1 MVRGSA
7 WWRPGPGRFH
17 VPWLTTLR
25 DRNDLSLLSA
35 DDLTAEMLTQLSVIA
50 VPVVAEKSVTFPR
63 TNVFTEV
70 LCERSN
76 EPVCFSARP
85 DDHAG
90 VGPLRSLWR
99 TSRARPSQ
107 CRIRSGP
114 EQYHSGADPHQR
126 SEAAA
131 MTSGTS
137 PFRDGD
143 AANTPRISGAA
154 TPEASGPPKSPSAG
168 APPKPPGP
176 DNPPKG
182 PGPATPSPNA
192 LMTTRAA
199 AAWFATAVA
208 LVLLVLL
215 IILILQNQDVVEL
228 HYLGFTGSLPLGTA
242 LFIAAVAG
250 AAVVAIVGVVRLTQL
265 RVTAR
270 RARRLDSE
278 RDKKP

>member
-1 MVRGSA
+1 
-7 WWRPGPGRFH
+7 
-17 VPWLTTLR
+17 
-25 DRNDLSLLSA
+25 
-35 DDLTAEMLTQLSVIA
+35 
-50 VPVVAEKSVTFPR
+50 
-63 TNVFTEV
+63 
-70 LCERSN
+70 
-76 EPVCFSARP
+76 
-85 DDHAG
+85 
-90 VGPLRSLWR
+90 
-99 TSRARPSQ
+99 
-107 CRIRSGP
+107 
-114 EQYHSGADPHQR
+114 
-126 SEAAA
+126 

-176 DNPPKG
+176 DNPPKS
-182 PGPATPSPNA
+182 PGTATPSPNA
-192 LMTTRAA
+192 LVTTRPT

-228 HYLGFTGSLPLGTA
+228 HYLGFTGSMPLGMA

-270 RARRLDSE
+270 RARRLEAE
-278 RDKKP
+278 REKTP